1 MSWINTP
8 SSFLFAGLTVTLGF
22 LLSPSLS
29 VTVQVIAVGIAV
41 AVLGLPHGAIDAY
54 IAQRGGLWR
63 SIGGFAVF
71 SGVYALIALTV
82 IGVWILLPVLSLIAF
97 LIISAWHFGADANA
111 RSHIERWLF
120 GSLLL
125 SLPSFF
131 HPASVASLF
140 EAISGTP
147 ARGLV
152 PVLQILAPVSVI
164 SVMAMLVRPLSK
176 TPQRW
181 TDIAIVLG
189 LILFAWALPPLVYF
203 AVYFC
208 ALHSPTHFRRV
219 LRLVPQSER
228 SGALAHTVGLTALTL
243 IFAGGALLLLANEV
257 SMQQSTLQVLFI
269 GLAALT
275 VPHMFLVD
283 GLCRSTLG
291 ETK

>member
-8 SSFLFAGLTVTLGF
+8 SNFLLAGLTVTVGF
-22 LLSPSLS
+22 LLLPSQS
-29 VTVQVIAVGIAV
+29 VTVQIVAVGGAV

-71 SGVYALIALTV
+71 AGIYALIALAV
-82 IGVWILLPVLSLIAF
+82 IGVWILLPDVSLIAF

-111 RSHIERWLF
+111 QTHAERWIF
-120 GSLLL
+120 GVLIL

-131 HPASVASLF
+131 HPASVAGVF

-147 ARGLV
+147 ARALV
-152 PVLQILAPVSVI
+152 PVLQVLAPVAGI
-164 SVMAMLVRPLSK
+164 SMIAMLARPLSK
-176 TPQRW
+176 TPQRG
-181 TDIAIVLG
+181 TDIAIVSG
-189 LILFAWALPPLVYF
+189 LILFAWVLPPLVYF

-219 LRLVPQSER
+219 LRLVPPSER

-257 SMQQSTLQVLFI
+257 SVQQSTLQVLFI

-291 ETK
+291 GAK